1 MDSLYVFNLRTEICR
16 VIGFVFK
23 QYARDFVFYE
33 VCWVV
38 DVV

>member
-1 MDSLYVFNLRTEICR
+1 MNSLDVFNLGTKISR

-38 DVV
+38 DVI